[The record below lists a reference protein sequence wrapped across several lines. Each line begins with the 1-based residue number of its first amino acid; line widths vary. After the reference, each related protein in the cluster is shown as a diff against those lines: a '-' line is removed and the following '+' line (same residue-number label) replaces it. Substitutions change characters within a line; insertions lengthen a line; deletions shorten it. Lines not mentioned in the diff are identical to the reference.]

1 MSVPARDSRGSRAV
15 PAPAPHL
22 AEVPPVQEA
31 GDPPGR
37 YLLGMRVDATSYADA
52 TDRILSWAAA
62 HESRYV
68 TVATVNNVME
78 SYEDASFRRIMDA
91 SDLVTPDGVPLVWGL
106 RALGVRRA
114 TRVYGPDLTPHVLR
128 AAAQQGVP
136 VGFYGGSQDVLDVL
150 LQRVRVAFPDL
161 RIVFGVAPPFRT
173 LTAEEDEQINRD
185 IEASGARIVFVGL
198 GCPKQER
205 WMSEHR
211 PSLRAV
217 MVGVGAAFDFLAGS
231 KRQAPAV
238 LQRMGLEWL
247 FRLAT
252 EPRRLWRRYL
262 RHNPRFVV
270 LFGRQVLRTKLRR
283 ALGSADDE
291 EGNDRI

>member
-1 MSVPARDSRGSRAV
+1 
-15 PAPAPHL
+15 
-22 AEVPPVQEA
+22 
-31 GDPPGR
+31 
-37 YLLGMRVDATSYADA
+37 MRVDATSYADA
-52 TDRILSWAAA
+52 TDRILSWAGA

-78 SYEDASFRRIMDA
+78 SFDDRSFRRDHECVRPGNPRRCPAGLGA
-91 SDLVTPDGVPLVWGL
+91 S
-106 RALGVRRA
+106 GVRGQA
-114 TRVYGPDLTPHVLR
+114 GD
-128 AAAQQGVP
+128 A
-136 VGFYGGSQDVLDVL
+136 
-150 LQRVRVAFPDL
+150 RVRSRPYAASYFGRRNGRVSPSGSTAARRRFSTSSCSASARRFPDL
-161 RIVFGVAPPFRT
+161 RIVFGLAPPFRT
-173 LTAEEDEQINRD
+173 LTAEEDERITRD

-211 PSLRAV
+211 PSVRAV
-217 MVGVGAAFDFLAGS
+217 MLGVGAAFDFLAGS

-270 LFGRQVLRTKLRR
+270 LFGRQVLRTKLHR
-283 ALGSADDE
+283 ALGSADE
-291 EGNDRI
+291 EGGNDRV

>member
-1 MSVPARDSRGSRAV
+1 
-15 PAPAPHL
+15 
-22 AEVPPVQEA
+22 
-31 GDPPGR
+31 
-37 YLLGMRVDATSYADA
+37 MRVDATSYADA

-78 SYEDASFRRIMDA
+78 SYDDPSFRRIMDA

-114 TRVYGPDLTPHVLR
+114 TRVYGPDLTPYVLR